1 MGSSPV
7 IHRQTVG
14 VRGMGLLQVEQIRET
29 LQEVLSEHSV
39 IVQVNQFRNQLNII
53 LNKPPGTIA
62 HYAALVDL
70 LKSRLGQFHLDDID
84 RIKIIGR
91 IQGSPKS
98 DWEEVIDLRPTPL
111 VSQPTYAS
119 SAPWVVAI
127 AAGVV
132 SLLVIFSYHMGQWQ
146 QQQRMQSLI
155 GAASSR
161 QTVTLADYKWHI
173 EGGAPFLVGVLKNY
187 SEDSFRLVQA
197 DFELFDKGGQR
208 VGQVSV
214 QVYGLG
220 PEETWHFREP
230 VGNLQAVRARL
241 LKLQSFL

>member
-1 MGSSPV
+1 
-7 IHRQTVG
+7 
-14 VRGMGLLQVEQIRET
+14 MGLLQVEQIRET
-29 LQEVLSEHSV
+29 LQDALSEHVV

-62 HYAALVDL
+62 HYAGLVDL
-70 LKSRLGQFHLDDID
+70 LKSRLGQFPLDDVA

-98 DWEEVIDLRPTPL
+98 DWEEIIDLRPLTP
-111 VSQPTYAS
+111 VVTQPVYAS
-119 SAPWVVAI
+119 SAPWMVAI
-127 AAGVV
+127 AAGTV

-146 QQQRMQSLI
+146 QQQRMQPLI
-155 GAASSR
+155 SGMASR
-161 QTVTLADYKWHI
+161 QTVALADYKWHI
-173 EGGAPFLVGVLKNY
+173 EGGASFLVGVLKNY
-187 SEDSFRLVQA
+187 SEDRFRLVQA